1 LRTTRAVR
9 KALTE
14 AVPNGL
20 QWPDSSFRLAGL
32 FAPWAEIFPE
42 NSMRTVFANEAT
54 VRRDWYVVDASGKT
68 LGRLASQLATRL
80 RGKHKASYT
89 PHVDTGDN
97 IIVLNAG
104 KVRVTGQKLTDKLY
118 HHHTGYMGG
127 LKTTSLEKL
136 LQKHPERAIEFAVKG
151 MLPKNTLGR
160 KMFKKL
166 HVFAGGEHP
175 HAAQQPKALEI

>member
-1 LRTTRAVR
+1 
-9 KALTE
+9 
-14 AVPNGL
+14 
-20 QWPDSSFRLAGL
+20 
-32 FAPWAEIFPE
+32 
-42 NSMRTVFANEAT
+42 MRTVFANEAT

-68 LGRLASQLATRL
+68 LGRLASQLAFRL

-104 KVRVTGQKLTDKLY
+104 KVRVTGQKLTDKFY

-151 MLPKNTLGR
+151 MLPKNPLGR

-175 HAAQQPKALEI
+175 HSAQQPKALEI

>member
-1 LRTTRAVR
+1 
-9 KALTE
+9 
-14 AVPNGL
+14 
-20 QWPDSSFRLAGL
+20 
-32 FAPWAEIFPE
+32 
-42 NSMRTVFANEAT
+42 MRTVFANEAT

-68 LGRLASQLATRL
+68 LGRLASQLASRL

-104 KVRVTGQKLTDKLY
+104 KVRVTGQKLTDKFY

-151 MLPKNTLGR
+151 MLPKNPLGR

-166 HVFAGGEHP
+166 HVFAGSEHP
-175 HAAQQPKALEI
+175 HQAQQPKALEV